1 MLLFA
6 CTANTPRSPLY
17 GSARLAHRSV
27 ALWELRLFFPQRE
40 DRDMERQLGFSR
52 DPTGD
57 RTSLGLAAACA
68 IGATSFA
75 ATTPVTALAAAS
87 APFLYLTGLAVAP
100 GAVRGALD
108 AVALRLVPAIRE
120 RQAFHEAGHVVVGYL
135 AGLPV
140 DAAAVGG
147 DAAVSFGE
155 PSDAAVGDA
164 VDVASVVS
172 MAGIAG
178 EVIGLGDA
186 EGGAADVA
194 QLRELLQQARPGLNR
209 RAADDRIRWAT
220 LMALT
225 LLNKHRGEHERVA
238 AVLREGGDAAA
249 CLDAIETRAEIL
261 D

>member
-1 MLLFA
+1 
-6 CTANTPRSPLY
+6 
-17 GSARLAHRSV
+17 
-27 ALWELRLFFPQRE
+27 
-40 DRDMERQLGFSR
+40 MERQLGFSR

-108 AVALRLVPAIRE
+108 AVAVRLVPAIRE

-140 DAAAVGG
+140 DAA
-147 DAAVSFGE
+147 VSLGE
-155 PSDAAVGDA
+155 PSDAAGGDA

-225 LLNKHRGEHERVA
+225 LLNKHRDEHERVA

-249 CLDAIETRAEIL
+249 CLDAIETSAETL

>member
-1 MLLFA
+1 MLLLPQA
-6 CTANTPRSPLY
+6 LCAVSAPRSPLY

-108 AVALRLVPAIRE
+108 AVAVRLVPAIRE

-140 DAAAVGG
+140 DAAAVGVQPRFRKPG
-147 DAAVSFGE
+147 PCRFAHAIRDLRHVS
-155 PSDAAVGDA
+155 
-164 VDVASVVS
+164 
-172 MAGIAG
+172 
-178 EVIGLGDA
+178 LGNSRVP
-186 EGGAADVA
+186 EFHP
-194 QLRELLQQARPGLNR
+194 REKRKARR
-209 RAADDRIRWAT
+209 R
-220 LMALT
+220 
-225 LLNKHRGEHERVA
+225 E
-238 AVLREGGDAAA
+238 
-249 CLDAIETRAEIL
+249 
-261 D
+261 